1 MRKFRR
7 RKKNVFST
15 HRCACFSCWN
25 IFNKVIYWIHKD
37 IKLDLC
43 FDIRNN
49 LFTYNWYISF
59 CREKRV
65 GKIVSMFPPK
75 YLPFSSYIISP
86 FLIIFSLSLHYYL
99 SPPLSFPTSIIISL
113 FSFHPLIIYLP
124 SLIFS
129 FLQQSQKEVFHL
141 PKKIRFGYIIKFI
154 DLWIG
159 LQIFTF
165 LQTRILCLCE
175 CTLSICLD
183 HNKESRSL
191 IKTKQK
197 YCMGVLF

>member
-1 MRKFRR
+1 
-7 RKKNVFST
+7 
-15 HRCACFSCWN
+15 
-25 IFNKVIYWIHKD
+25 
-37 IKLDLC
+37 
-43 FDIRNN
+43 
-49 LFTYNWYISF
+49 
-59 CREKRV
+59 
-65 GKIVSMFPPK
+65 MFPPK

-86 FLIIFSLSLHYYL
+86 FLIIFSLSLPYYL
-99 SPPLSFPTSIIISL
+99 SPLLSFPTSIIISL

-197 YCMGVLF
+197 YWMGALFFLESARLFKENKKIKQITIASLFLFIILILKAVIWSCSLNRVTAQGGHSRQFWNYVRP